1 MIPFVFGI
9 AGGSGAGKTTI
20 AQHIIDQIGD
30 QAIAWLPY
38 DAYYCDLG
46 HLTLAERQA
55 CNFDHPDAFDTELFL
70 THLDQLIAGHAITL
84 PNYDFVQYT
93 RVGGGHV
100 VQPRPIILLD
110 GILLFVAATVRARM
124 NVRIFIEVADDIRLL
139 RRILRDTQER
149 GRDVQSV
156 CQQYLATVRPM
167 HQAFVKPSRSYAD
180 LIIPGVNDV
189 TPAVSLITNHIRQLL
204 SATLDTKEG
213 I

>member
-1 MIPFVFGI
+1 MTPFVLGI

-20 AQHIIDQIGD
+20 AQQIVDQIGSD
-30 QAIAWLPY
+30 AIAWLPY

-55 CNFDHPDAFDTELFL
+55 GNFDHPDAFDTELFL
-70 THLDQLIAGHAITL
+70 THLDLLIAGQAITL

-110 GILLFVAATVRARM
+110 GIVLFVAAAVRARM
-124 NVRIFIEVADDIRLL
+124 DIRIFIEVADDIRLL

-149 GRDVQSV
+149 GRDVKSV

-167 HQAFVKPSRSYAD
+167 HQAFVEPSRSYAD
-180 LIIPGVNDV
+180 LIVPGVNDV
-189 TPAVSLITNHIRQLL
+189 TPAVNLITNHIRQLL
-204 SATLDTKEG
+204 SAPFDAKEG

>member
-1 MIPFVFGI
+1 MTPFVIGI

-20 AQHIIDQIGD
+20 AKRIIDQIGH
-30 QAIAWLPY
+30 QAIAWVPF

-46 HLTLAERQA
+46 HLTIAQRQA

-100 VQPRPIILLD
+100 VQPRPIILVD
-110 GILLFVAATVRARM
+110 GILLFVAAAIRSRM

-149 GRDVQSV
+149 GRDVTSV

-167 HQAFVKPSRSYAD
+167 HQAFVEPSRSYAD
-180 LIIPGVNDV
+180 VIIPGVNDV
-189 TPAVSLITNHIRQLL
+189 TPAVNLITNHIRQLL
-204 SATLDTKEG
+204 SAPPDGKEG

>member
-1 MIPFVFGI
+1 
-9 AGGSGAGKTTI
+9 
-20 AQHIIDQIGD
+20 
-30 QAIAWLPY
+30 
-38 DAYYCDLG
+38 
-46 HLTLAERQA
+46 
-55 CNFDHPDAFDTELFL
+55 
-70 THLDQLIAGHAITL
+70 
-84 PNYDFVQYT
+84 
-93 RVGGGHV
+93 
-100 VQPRPIILLD
+100 LLD

-167 HQAFVKPSRSYAD
+167 HQAFVEPSRSYAD

>member
-1 MIPFVFGI
+1 MMPFVIGI

-20 AQHIIDQIGD
+20 AQQIIDQIGD

-55 CNFDHPDAFDTELFL
+55 CNFDHPDAFDTDLFL
-70 THLDQLIAGHAITL
+70 AHLDQLIGGHAITL

-110 GILLFVAATVRARM
+110 GILLFVSAAVRARM

-149 GRDVQSV
+149 GRDVKSV

-167 HQAFVKPSRSYAD
+167 HQAFVEPSRSYAD

-189 TPAVSLITNHIRQLL
+189 TPAVNLITNHIRQLL
-204 SATLDTKEG
+204 SAPLDGKEG